1 MRFSPEPGRSSE
13 RAFGELAR
21 RLEARAAWSGFPRTS
36 ADTDPVRV
44 WLAAGVLD
52 PGERALLERLPSSA
66 LIPPPTD
73 GGLWQLS
80 APRAALAELA
90 GRSDAAAV
98 LLEVVENVRA
108 SPGPQKLMGIVNVTP
123 DSFSDGGRFLDTDR
137 AIEQGLAL
145 ARDGAD
151 LLDVG
156 GESTRP
162 GARPV
167 DEGEE
172 CERVLPVISAL
183 AGAAAVPISIDTSKA
198 FVAERALD
206 AGATVINDVSAG
218 RFDPRMLAL
227 VAERG
232 AGIVLMHMQGKPRDM
247 QVTPRYDDV
256 VREVFAHLRER
267 LAHAWHGGIEP
278 SRIAIDPGIGFG
290 KRLEDNLD
298 LIRAIP
304 ELRSLGLPVCLGVS
318 RKSFLGKLS
327 GEERAERRDPES
339 ASAVAVAALLGARI
353 HRVHDVAGARRAL
366 RIGAALGGWAG
377 SSEEA

>member
-1 MRFSPEPGRSSE
+1 MRFSPEPGRANE
-13 RAFGELAR
+13 RVFGELAR
-21 RLEARAAWSGFPRTS
+21 RLEPRAFRSGFPGTS
-36 ADTDPVRV
+36 TAPDPVRV
-44 WLAAGVLD
+44 WLAAEALEA
-52 PGERALLERLPSSA
+52 GERQLLERLPA
-66 LIPPPTD
+66 ATLIPPRSGD
-73 GGLWQLS
+73 GLWLLA
-80 APRAALAELA
+80 APRGALAELA
-90 GRSDAAAV
+90 GRSEAALV
-98 LLEVVENVRA
+98 LLTAVDNA
-108 SPGPQKLMGIVNVTP
+108 CAPIGPQRLMGIVNVTP
-123 DSFSDGGRFLDTDR
+123 DSFSDGGRTLAPDR
-137 AIEQGLAL
+137 AIEHGLAL
-145 ARDGAD
+145 ARAGAD

-183 AGAAAVPISIDTSKA
+183 ARHAGLPISVDTSKA

-232 AGIVLMHMQGKPRDM
+232 AGIVLMHMQGNPRDM
-247 QVTPRYDDV
+247 QVAPSYDDV
-256 VREVFAHLRER
+256 VREVVAHLRER
-267 LAHAWHGGIEP
+267 LALAWQSGIEP

-339 ASAVAVAALLGARI
+339 ASAVAITALLGAEI

-366 RIGAALGGWAG
+366 RIGAALGGRAG